1 MKKHAKRMGQI
12 AEDWDEHWERV
23 VEVHIGSYATLP
35 SLCCRSVLHSSSLQ
49 ILSKVEYIGYRA
61 KKNKFMIVITL
72 LGRFDL
78 NATSFKC
85 SHPACGIT
93 EEASV
98 RNYVESGYWPGSP
111 TRTCTLFT
119 QTYMTHWF
127 HTKHQIP
134 STAAMKYM
142 EVSGKMSSEGG
153 RVSIQNPVIYP
164 IMFRTASSQFSY
176 INHMI
181 DVDIKQDEKMRCKAC
196 VLPCMY
202 SHFDVIFK
210 LYRYKAARS
219 GHFKSLYG
227 DSVIVS
233 DEKIEVHVADETG
246 LGSAC
251 CRHGVVL
258 VAANLKTGE
267 NYRIVHFFQHF
278 LWTIGYIYFCYD
290 VICNYEKFLK
300 DLIKVSEGH
309 LLHGEWARMS
319 KEMVGFLSVL
329 HGRTHTW
336 DCQVINNGRWREWA
350 CASLGEEQEQVFARF
365 AKYGLVTKHMSPASR
380 NDHLSEMIENH
391 NKEKDDGMDY
401 ALAKRAK
408 KLMEVEDRCL
418 HRDSN
423 LGSFASPANRLTIT
437 PPLSCE
443 AKGKH
448 GAVWCGSEKTCL
460 AREEKVIQTKYEMKN
475 YLESLAKIH
484 SRLKED
490 KEIHTAIIQ
499 SWQESQ
505 VTLYPKS
512 IQTYRG
518 KLVLINTELQ
528 RLKLKVARAVA
539 LFRSYTYGDEAKKDS
554 DFDSENYSD
563 SDTDS
568 NSTEKDY

>member
-1 MKKHAKRMGQI
+1 MNVEDIEKSEASTEDFETLIRGCNPAEEDIGNFEATATNHDESAVPLELYLNRLQSDFEISDSEFQNTDSMQDNEDKMKKHAKRMGQI

-35 SLCCRSVLHSSSLQ
+35 SLCWNCKTSLTSCYIRCLCCVKTFCPECDSQFHLWNAFHQRQLLFNAELIKLRSRDFWDQNLSVVVERDVAVPCFIPPRCKSCR
-49 ILSKVEYIGYRA
+49 
-61 KKNKFMIVITL
+61 
-72 LGRFDL
+72 RFDL

-153 RVSIQNPVIYP
+153 RNPVINP

-233 DEKIEVHVADETG
+233 DEKIEVHVAEINKLKPQKGYDNCGNSTYKAGKETTSRHRTQDETG

-336 DCQVINNGRWREWA
+336 DCQVDNNGRWREWA

-365 AKYGLVTKHMSPASR
+365 AKYGLVTKHISPASR

-408 KLMEVEDRCL
+408 K
-418 HRDSN
+418 
-423 LGSFASPANRLTIT
+423 I
-437 PPLSCE
+437 
-443 AKGKH
+443 
-448 GAVWCGSEKTCL
+448 W
-460 AREEKVIQTKYEMKN
+460 
-475 YLESLAKIH
+475 H
-484 SRLKED
+484 S
-490 KEIHTAIIQ
+490 
-499 SWQESQ
+499 
-505 VTLYPKS
+505 
-512 IQTYRG
+512 
-518 KLVLINTELQ
+518 
-528 RLKLKVARAVA
+528 
-539 LFRSYTYGDEAKKDS
+539 
-554 DFDSENYSD
+554 
-563 SDTDS
+563 
-568 NSTEKDY
+568 